1 MHQTK
6 QNLSINQNMLD
17 VEYAVRGPIA
27 QRALEMKKQGQEVIS
42 CNIGNPQALGQ
53 PPLTYFRTIL
63 SLIENPAL
71 IARERKIRQLIGNAG
86 SGLKE
91 EDLIQEDVLIAC
103 ERILSTSKTGTGA
116 YTESKG
122 FEFVREAVAAF
133 IDQRDRIHSEGGIPS
148 DPENIFLTNGASQA
162 VKFVI
167 DILISD
173 KNDGIMIPIPQ

>member
-1 MHQTK
+1 
-6 QNLSINQNMLD
+6 MLD

-103 ERILSTSKTGTGA
+103 ERILSTSKLEQELILKARVLSLYVRRLPHLSINGIVSIQKA
-116 YTESKG
+116 ES
-122 FEFVREAVAAF
+122 
-133 IDQRDRIHSEGGIPS
+133 
-148 DPENIFLTNGASQA
+148 L
-162 VKFVI
+162 
-167 DILISD
+167 
-173 KNDGIMIPIPQ
+173 PIRKIYF